1 MSKYMRSDMPIGFS
15 NIVKYEWLEYAAKIC
30 VEIGETSAP
39 EVEGKSEQVP
49 GSTLPHKGQ
58 MELFH
63 DEDTQCSTVNPVS
76 NGKNKKE
83 FRIKEKEQVFIRK
96 ALKEYISHEL
106 SVTVEEDSDYRKK
119 IVTTL
124 SRIWSSVPTDMVDLR
139 DDALALYEEV
149 ADSERL
155 VLHWGMTSAVY
166 PFVFLV
172 AETVGRLLRF
182 QETFTLS
189 QVRERVESVLG
200 ERPTVYHAVP
210 KVIYSFVDWGALRR
224 TSESKGVYAG
234 TEPLPVKNETLIAW
248 LLEAVLY
255 AKGVTSLPVFTAV
268 SSPGLFP
275 FSIDPGVVTDYV
287 IRQNSRLTT
296 FRHGMNEDM
305 VGLADK

>member
-1 MSKYMRSDMPIGFS
+1 MQSDMPIGFS

-30 VEIGETSAP
+30 VEIGRTSAL
-39 EVEGKSEQVP
+39 EVEEKSEQVP

-63 DEDTQCSTVNPVS
+63 YEDTQCSTVNPVS

-83 FRIKEKEQVFIRK
+83 FREEKKQALIRK

-124 SRIWSSVPTDMVDLR
+124 SRIWLSVPANMVDLR
-139 DDALALYEEV
+139 DDALALYEKV
-149 ADSERL
+149 ADPERL

-182 QETFTLS
+182 QETFTLA

-200 ERPTVYHAVP
+200 QRPTVYHAVP

-224 TSESKGVYAG
+224 ISEGKGVYAG
-234 TEPLPVKNETLIAW
+234 TEPLLVKNEMLIAW
-248 LLEAVLY
+248 LLEAILY